1 MDLTTVTKKEPFK
14 YAIANQKEIVADM
27 STAVVPKVL
36 LVVHSW
42 IQSKMYYVVKY
53 DAINNPD
60 ECKQFALKF
69 ASHRSLFL
77 NDRRTRI
84 EIDGSLITVCANNWV
99 TCDKIVGETLNYTV
113 EYYISML
120 NGFPHTIFFRIN
132 NAEESYR
139 EKIEY
144 FINSLLGEEVKPICA
159 PMVSSNVELIDNQ
172 EFGDNDSNS
181 TAIKIDSDINT
192 TDDYHQIIV
201 YKPIKF
207 PDLST
212 HHVIIYRG
220 NPIIVPKYITQ
231 TGLVVLGIFM
241 VVWIIT

>member
-1 MDLTTVTKKEPFK
+1 MDLTIVTKKEPFK

-27 STAVVPKVL
+27 STAVVHKVL
-36 LVVHSW
+36 SVVHSW
-42 IQSKMYYVVKY
+42 IQSKLYYVVKY

-99 TCDKIVGETLNYTV
+99 TCDRIVGETLNYTV

-144 FINSLLGEEVKPICA
+144 FINSLLDEEVKPICA
-159 PMVSSNVELIDNQ
+159 PTINSTVELIDNQ
-172 EFGDNDSNS
+172 EFDD
-181 TAIKIDSDINT
+181 TTIEVESDVVN
-192 TDDYHQIIV
+192 YNNQQITI

-220 NPIIVPKYITQ
+220 NPIIVPKYVTQ